1 VPPALVAIDCDGT
14 LVGSD
19 GAVSVRNRA
28 ALGLLRERGVPIV
41 IATGRPWLVVERTIA
56 EIGGA
61 DFAICSNGA
70 MTVRVADGAVVRNVF
85 LPLGLPERAVP
96 AIRAALPGTG
106 FALEFERGAKSEPG
120 WDRRLPPGVPLGPP
134 VDDVLVLISE
144 RGPVR
149 KIIAFHDRYDRDTSS
164 LAELVQAVVGQEA
177 QVEHSGL
184 AFIEVGVP
192 GVDKAVALAEV
203 CAALGVAQAATL
215 AFGDDVNDRQLLAWA
230 GVGVAMAN
238 AKPAAVAAAD
248 VVTTSNDD
256 DGVAVYLEEAFAR

>member
-1 VPPALVAIDCDGT
+1 MTVPALVAIDCDGT

-19 GAVSVRNRA
+19 GAVSARNIAALDRVRA
-28 ALGLLRERGVPIV
+28 AGVPIV

-70 MTVRVADGAVVRNVF
+70 MTLRVADGSVTRNVF
-85 LPLGLPERAVP
+85 LPDDLPSRVIP
-96 AIRAALPGTG
+96 SVRVALPGTG

-120 WDRRLPPGVPLGPP
+120 WDRRLPPGVPLGRF
-134 VDDVLVLISE
+134 VDDVLTLLPE

-149 KIIAFHDRYDRDTSS
+149 KVIAFHDDFDRDTTG
-164 LAELVQAVVGQEA
+164 LAALVQGVVGEQA

-184 AFIEVGVP
+184 AFIEVGMP
-192 GVDKAVALAEV
+192 GVNKAVALAEV
-203 CAALGVAQAATL
+203 CLALGVAQAATL

-238 AKPAAVAAAD
+238 AKQAAKDAAD
-248 VVTTSNDD
+248 AVTASNDD
-256 DGVAVYLEEAFAR
+256 DGVAVYLEEALQ